1 MIQNQLESMA
11 IQYEEYYNS
20 NTEFNPVTHNTDAE
34 KFLISKIEI
43 KLDLKTILSICC
55 FMTVVLILS
64 SLLPLKMILK
74 LDARKVLM

>member
-34 KFLISKIEI
+34 KFLISG
-43 KLDLKTILSICC
+43 
-55 FMTVVLILS
+55 
-64 SLLPLKMILK
+64 
-74 LDARKVLM
+74 RR